1 MNILFMCVANSA
13 RSQMAE
19 GLAKKLFGDQAWI
32 ESAGSEPK
40 RVNPY
45 AIKVMQEIGIDLSQ
59 NYSKSIDQLPPKF
72 IAGLSYIIT
81 LCADEVCP
89 LMVAQNAKRL
99 HWPFQDP
106 TGKSGT
112 EEEQLQYFRK
122 ASDSIQKK
130 LQEALKDGIL
140 A

>member
-32 ESAGSEPK
+32 ESVGSKPK

-106 TGKSGT
+106 AGKSGT

-122 ASDSIQKK
+122 ARDSIQKK